1 MQRPHYVDPTT
12 GQRYETSNPSNEGWL
27 TKQSDWLK
35 DWRRRYFF
43 LKGAKLFF
51 AKGEFTA
58 PHGMIDLSQCMTV
71 KSAELKAGKKNA
83 IEVSTKEKT
92 YYMFADTEKEKDE
105 WIGAIGRSIVQSS
118 STFTAADGAADD
130 ENSDSEDEN

>member
-1 MQRPHYVDPTT
+1 MQRPPYIDPTT
-12 GQRYETSNPSNEGWL
+12 GKSYDTTNPKVEGWL
-27 TKQSDWLK
+27 TKQSLWLK
-35 DWRRRYFF
+35 DWRRRYFI
-43 LKGAKLFF
+43 LKGSHLFF

-83 IEVSTKEKT
+83 IEVSTKEQT
-92 YYMFADTEKEKDE
+92 FYMYADTEKEKDE

-118 STFTAADGAADD
+118 NTFTNDD
-130 ENSDSEDEN
+130 AKDDDNSDEEDN